1 MLIIPVV
8 VVIDCFVVVVII
20 DIFVNLNKIN
30 SILILEEMII
40 RDADN
45 YNNKNNNNYYYT
57 AVLV

>member
-30 SILILEEMII
+30 SISILEEMII

-45 YNNKNNNNYYYT
+45 YNNKNNNNYYT